1 MDLKN
6 LRLSYGINKIDFN
19 NLEENPIIFF
29 KRWFEVALKN
39 TKSEANSCVLSTITK
54 VNTPS
59 TRVVLLKDITDNGF
73 VFFTN
78 FNSSKS
84 TDMSNNNNVSLN
96 FYWPEIERQVR
107 INGTVTMI
115 KRKESVEY
123 FQSRPRESQLGA
135 WLSEQSSSIN
145 FDHSFDS
152 ELNIIED
159 KFKDKDIECPIHWGG
174 YCVKPL
180 KFEFWQGRPSR
191 LHDRLLYE
199 FESNCWKLKRLAP

>member
-6 LRLSYGINKIDFN
+6 LRLNYGKNKIDFN
-19 NLEENPIIFF
+19 NLEKNPIKFF
-29 KRWFEVALKN
+29 KSWFEVASKN
-39 TKSEANSCVLSTITK
+39 TNSEANAFVLTTITK
-54 VNTPS
+54 LNTPDA
-59 TRVVLLKDITDNGF
+59 RVVLLKDITNNGF

-84 TDMSNNNNVSLN
+84 VDILNNNNVSLN

-107 INGTVTMI
+107 INGTVTKI
-115 KRKESVEY
+115 NRKESVEY

-145 FDHSFDS
+145 FDHSFES
-152 ELNIIED
+152 ELNKIVD
-159 KFKDKDIECPIHWGG
+159 KFKNKEIECPLHWGG
-174 YCVKPL
+174 YCVKPS

-199 FESNCWKLKRLAP
+199 YESNCWTLKRLAP

>member
-54 VNTPS
+54 LNTPS

-84 TDMSNNNNVSLN
+84 VDILNNNNVSLN

-107 INGTVTMI
+107 INGTVTKI
-115 KRKESVEY
+115 NRKESVEY

-159 KFKDKDIECPIHWGG
+159 KFKDKDIECPLHWGG

>member
-54 VNTPS
+54 LNTPS

-152 ELNIIED
+152 ELNIIAD
-159 KFKDKDIECPIHWGG
+159 KFKDKDIECPLYWGG

-191 LHDRLLYE
+191 LHDRLIYE

>member
-6 LRLSYGINKIDFN
+6 LRLSYGKNKIDFN
-19 NLEENPIIFF
+19 NLEEDPIIFF
-29 KRWFEVALKN
+29 KRWFEVALKYTN
-39 TKSEANSCVLSTITK
+39 SEANSCFLSTITIL
-54 VNTPS
+54 NTPS
-59 TRVVLLKDITDNGF
+59 TRVVLLKDITNNGF

-84 TDMSNNNNVSLN
+84 VDILNNNNVSLN

-107 INGTVTMI
+107 INGTVTKI
-115 KRKESVEY
+115 NRKESVEY

-159 KFKDKDIECPIHWGG
+159 KFKDKDIECPLHWGG

>member
-6 LRLSYGINKIDFN
+6 LRLSYGKKKIDFN
-19 NLEENPIIFF
+19 NLEEDPIIFF

-54 VNTPS
+54 LNTPS

-78 FNSSKS
+78 FNSCKS
-84 TDMSNNNNVSLN
+84 VDILNNNNVSLN

-107 INGTVTMI
+107 INGTVTKI
-115 KRKESVEY
+115 NRKESVEY

-152 ELNIIED
+152 ELNIIAD
-159 KFKDKDIECPIHWGG
+159 KFKDKDIECPSYWGG

-191 LHDRLLYE
+191 LHDRLIYE

>member
-54 VNTPS
+54 LNTPS

-107 INGTVTMI
+107 I
-115 KRKESVEY
+115 
-123 FQSRPRESQLGA
+123 
-135 WLSEQSSSIN
+135 
-145 FDHSFDS
+145 
-152 ELNIIED
+152 
-159 KFKDKDIECPIHWGG
+159 
-174 YCVKPL
+174 
-180 KFEFWQGRPSR
+180 
-191 LHDRLLYE
+191 
-199 FESNCWKLKRLAP
+199 

>member
-6 LRLSYGINKIDFN
+6 LRLSYGKNKIDFN
-19 NLEENPIIFF
+19 NLEEDPIIFF

-54 VNTPS
+54 LNTPS

-115 KRKESVEY
+115 KRNESVEY

-159 KFKDKDIECPIHWGG
+159 KFKDKDIECPLHWGG

-191 LHDRLLYE
+191 LHDRLIYE

>member
-6 LRLSYGINKIDFN
+6 LRLSYGKNKIDFN
-19 NLEENPIIFF
+19 NLEEDPIIFF

-54 VNTPS
+54 LNTPS

-159 KFKDKDIECPIHWGG
+159 KFKDKDIECPLHWGG

-191 LHDRLLYE
+191 LHDRLIYE

>member
-6 LRLSYGINKIDFN
+6 LRLNYGKNKIDFN
-19 NLEENPIIFF
+19 NLESNPIIFF
-29 KRWFEVALKN
+29 KSWFEVASKN
-39 TKSEANSCVLSTITK
+39 TNSEANACVLSTITK
-54 VNTPS
+54 LNTPDS
-59 TRVVLLKDITDNGF
+59 RVVLLKDITNNGF

-84 TDMSNNNNVSLN
+84 LDIINNNDVSLN

-107 INGTVTMI
+107 INGTVTKI
-115 KRKESVEY
+115 NRKESVEY

-159 KFKDKDIECPIHWGG
+159 KFKDKDIECPLYWGG

-199 FESNCWKLKRLAP
+199 FESNSWKLKRLAP

>member
-1 MDLKN
+1 M
-6 LRLSYGINKIDFN
+6 
-19 NLEENPIIFF
+19 
-29 KRWFEVALKN
+29 
-39 TKSEANSCVLSTITK
+39 
-54 VNTPS
+54 
-59 TRVVLLKDITDNGF
+59 
-73 VFFTN
+73 
-78 FNSSKS
+78 
-84 TDMSNNNNVSLN
+84 
-96 FYWPEIERQVR
+96 
-107 INGTVTMI
+107 
-115 KRKESVEY
+115 
-123 FQSRPRESQLGA
+123 GA

-159 KFKDKDIECPIHWGG
+159 KFKDKDIECPLHWGG

>member
-19 NLEENPIIFF
+19 DLEENPIIFF
-29 KRWFEVALKN
+29 KRWFEIALKN

-54 VNTPS
+54 LNTPS

-107 INGTVTMI
+107 INGTVTKI
-115 KRKESVEY
+115 NRKKSVEY

-159 KFKDKDIECPIHWGG
+159 KFKNKDIECPSYWGG

-191 LHDRLLYE
+191 LHDRLIYE

>member
-54 VNTPS
+54 LNTPS

-159 KFKDKDIECPIHWGG
+159 KFKDKDIECPLHWGG

>member
-6 LRLSYGINKIDFN
+6 LRLSYGKNKIDFN
-19 NLEENPIIFF
+19 NLEEDPIIFF
-29 KRWFEVALKN
+29 KRWFEVALKYTN
-39 TKSEANSCVLSTITK
+39 SEANSCLLSTITK
-54 VNTPS
+54 LNTPS
-59 TRVVLLKDITDNGF
+59 TRVVLLKDITNNGF

-84 TDMSNNNNVSLN
+84 VDILNNNNVSLN

-107 INGTVTMI
+107 INGTVTKI
-115 KRKESVEY
+115 NRKESVEY

-152 ELNIIED
+152 ELNIITD
-159 KFKDKDIECPIHWGG
+159 KFKDKDIECPSYWGG

-199 FESNCWKLKRLAP
+199 FKSNCWKLKRLAR